1 MLLQWNVALSTLSFS
16 SLWVESISLCDT
28 RKKSLTIWSLSLNC
42 GRRFGSKTCLP
53 SHDLM
58 MEMIFWTCTIDK
70 SAAVCSIATSS
81 TGTEAPA
88 LAYFAV
94 CLLGS
99 RIYDLRFYAS
109 GRILSKTFHNSP
121 IKNLSKIFFGK
132 LQNVSKIFC
141 RKYWCR
147 KFSFENGKMA
157 CRKFS
162 VENSN
167 VCRLWCTI

>member
-1 MLLQWNVALSTLSFS
+1 
-16 SLWVESISLCDT
+16 
-28 RKKSLTIWSLSLNC
+28 
-42 GRRFGSKTCLP
+42 
-53 SHDLM
+53 M

-121 IKNLSKIFFGK
+121 IKNRSKIFFGK
-132 LQNVSKIFC
+132 LQNVSKSFC

-157 CRKFS
+157 CQKFS

-167 VCRLWCTI
+167 VCLAINGFQKFPKKISLTFIALPKTDYFLSTLHDYLLIIEVADF